1 MQAALEMRDF
11 IAERRRRGGA
21 HLGIRIGVHTALSS
35 RASSAKRNSN
45 TTSGE
50 TR

>member
-1 MQAALEMRDF
+1 VQAALEMRDF

-21 HLGIRIGVHTALSS
+21 HLGILACIPAPSS
-35 RASSAKRNSN
+35 RASSARRNSN

-50 TR
+50 TP